1 MILSV
6 ILRYIFQIHDMFIN
20 NAVDDGIPSPPSV
33 PEAVL
38 LLVVL
43 GNPPETIVAEPLFLC
58 ALDIS

>member
-1 MILSV
+1 M
-6 ILRYIFQIHDMFIN
+6 HDMLIN